1 MILLLGNCKGDDLGL
16 LTNWIQRLNITG
28 ALEKAFKRKVEGA
41 AQACQEQGISFLPVA
56 VETLGG
62 FHKVAV
68 EQTKRIGAALSRHQG
83 IEENIAIKQL
93 FQRMSL
99 TLMRGNAA
107 MIMSRRP
114 DSDLAQP
121 EVDGIQ

>member
-1 MILLLGNCKGDDLGL
+1 MHFQATFLARAAGAAG
-16 LTNWIQRLNITG
+16 G

-93 FQRMSL
+93 FQRMAL

-107 MIMSRRP
+107 LIVSRRP

>member
-1 MILLLGNCKGDDLGL
+1 MLMAC
-16 LTNWIQRLNITG
+16 LTSM
-28 ALEKAFKRKVEGA
+28 KATYGT
-41 AQACQEQGISFLPVA
+41 QA
-56 VETLGG
+56 
-62 FHKVAV
+62 K
-68 EQTKRIGAALSRHQG
+68 KDKALSRHQG
-83 IEENIAIKQL
+83 IEENIATKQL